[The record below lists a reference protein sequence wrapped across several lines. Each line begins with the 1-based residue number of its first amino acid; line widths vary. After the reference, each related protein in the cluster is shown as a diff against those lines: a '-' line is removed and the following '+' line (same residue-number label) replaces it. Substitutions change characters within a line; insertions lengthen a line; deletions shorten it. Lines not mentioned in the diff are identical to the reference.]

1 MKKVYLRNNKGITLI
16 ALVITIIVLLILA
29 GVAIAM
35 LSGENGILKKAAEAK
50 TKTEKSQDNELQKL
64 TGYEMIIDKFQ
75 NKDIGIKWN
84 DDGTVTGIK
93 FDAEDKRAPVK
104 KVKGLEESLEKYG
117 CKISVKYNDR
127 TKKDEE
133 IKEEEKENIDIAT
146 GMGIE
151 KDGKIIARIVIFGDV
166 NCDGVVDADDALLIQ
181 YYYNYDKIELTDF
194 QIKAANANEDD
205 EINEDDSLKV
215 QKFTAFELDGEAL
228 AQDREEK
235 NVKIRRIYKK
245 LHEYIAK
252 LDESTGYSLT
262 YNEEEDTYKLKGTK
276 NGTKVEELVSVLPDS
291 SKVKIVDKDGKEIEN
306 GTNIKD
312 GDYVKYDGAK
322 FAYIEVN

>member
-1 MKKVYLRNNKGITLI
+1 MKKVYLRKNKGITLI

-75 NKDIGIKWN
+75 NEDIGIKWN

-93 FDAEDKRAPVK
+93 FDAEDNRAPAK

-117 CKISVKYNDR
+117 CKISIKYNDR

-133 IKEEEKENIDIAT
+133 IKEEKENLDITT

-166 NCDGVVDADDALLIQ
+166 NCDGAVDIDDAELIRS
-181 YYYNYDKIELTDF
+181 YYCYEINLMDF
-194 QIKAANANEDD
+194 QIKAADIKQDN
-205 EINEDDSLKV
+205 EINEDDSIEIE
-215 QKFTAFELDGEAL
+215 KFSGWVLSGKDL
-228 AQDREEK
+228 AQDREIE

-252 LDESTGYSLT
+252 LDESTGYSFT

>member
-252 LDESTGYSLT
+252 LDESTGYSFT